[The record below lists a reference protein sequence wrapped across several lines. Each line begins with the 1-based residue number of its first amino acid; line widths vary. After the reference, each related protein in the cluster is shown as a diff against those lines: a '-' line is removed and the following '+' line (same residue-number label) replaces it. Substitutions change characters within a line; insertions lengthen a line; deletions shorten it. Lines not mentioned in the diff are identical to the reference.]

1 MRDLRGTGK
10 TQTILNI
17 ILNII
22 IKGKSVAVVSNNNA
36 ATDNV
41 YEKLEKYGLS
51 YLCARLGKKD
61 NKDEFINNQT
71 GKYPQFEIGT
81 GDTQNIEKEI
91 MLLNQ
96 NVNRIFEIQ
105 NKMAKMKQELSE
117 IRLEHEYFNK
127 YEGKKIDDRIKI
139 RNIKKIK
146 SKTIMRLKVECEELK
161 SINYIFKI
169 KSNFI
174 YGIGNKNLYKKNK
187 AEILTYYNKLFFLV
201 REMELDNNIK
211 SSQKELNELGTDKL
225 ERLIDKSMQLLNEML
240 REKYKEK
247 EEREIFTVADLRH
260 RPERF
265 VKEYP
270 IVFST
275 THAIKS
281 SLNENYKYDYIIM
294 DESSQV
300 DLITGILAL
309 SVAKN
314 AVIVGDLKQLPN
326 VVSNVDQNAIR
337 KISNKYK
344 IEKNY
349 DYLEHSFLS
358 SVNDTLKNAPKVLLK
373 EHYRCHPKIIQFCN
387 KKFYNDELIIM
398 TEEKG
403 EIDVLK
409 VYVTNSGNH
418 AREHINQRQIDVIE
432 KEVIPELSNKINK
445 DDMGIISPY
454 RSQKNKM
461 QNTFEKNIKI
471 DTVHKFQGREQD
483 AIIITT
489 VDNEIGEFVDDPK
502 MLNVAVTRAKKY
514 LRLVVSNNENNKNTN
529 IGDLVRYIQYNNFEI
544 IKSKV
549 KSIYD
554 LLYKENRKERMR
566 YLKSKKKISEYDSE
580 NITYAL
586 IEEILEKNNYS
597 NLGVNVHI
605 PLMDIINDIELL
617 DENELQYVNND
628 WTHIDFAIF
637 NKMDKRLVM
646 AIEVDGYYYHKEG
659 TVQQE
664 RDKVKDRILEKYN
677 IPLIRLSTVGS
688 GEKER
693 LEKMIKDVFGE

>member
-1 MRDLRGTGK
+1 
-10 TQTILNI
+10 
-17 ILNII
+17 
-22 IKGKSVAVVSNNNA
+22 
-36 ATDNV
+36 
-41 YEKLEKYGLS
+41 
-51 YLCARLGKKD
+51 
-61 NKDEFINNQT
+61 
-71 GKYPQFEIGT
+71 
-81 GDTQNIEKEI
+81 
-91 MLLNQ
+91 
-96 NVNRIFEIQ
+96 
-105 NKMAKMKQELSE
+105 
-117 IRLEHEYFNK
+117 
-127 YEGKKIDDRIKI
+127 
-139 RNIKKIK
+139 
-146 SKTIMRLKVECEELK
+146 
-161 SINYIFKI
+161 
-169 KSNFI
+169 
-174 YGIGNKNLYKKNK
+174 
-187 AEILTYYNKLFFLV
+187 
-201 REMELDNNIK
+201 
-211 SSQKELNELGTDKL
+211 
-225 ERLIDKSMQLLNEML
+225 
-240 REKYKEK
+240 
-247 EEREIFTVADLRH
+247 
-260 RPERF
+260 
-265 VKEYP
+265 
-270 IVFST
+270 
-275 THAIKS
+275 
-281 SLNENYKYDYIIM
+281 M

-398 TEEKG
+398 TENKG
-403 EIDVLK
+403 EMDVLK
-409 VYVTNSGNH
+409 VYVTNAGNH

-432 KEVIPELSNKINK
+432 KEVIPELSNKISK

-454 RSQKNKM
+454 RSQKDKM
-461 QNTFEKNIKI
+461 QSTFEKNIKI

-489 VDNEIGEFVDDPK
+489 VDNEIGEFVDNPK

-586 IEEILEKNNYS
+586 IEEILGKHNYS

-688 GEKER
+688 GEEER
-693 LEKMIKDVFGE
+693 LEKMIKDVFGD